1 MYGFRGIALEL
12 MKSYFNNRYQY
23 TKIFKSKS
31 TLRKIKCGVPQGSSL
46 GPLLFILYINDLPL
60 ASEFSTT
67 LFADDT
73 YLTLSHNNLFE
84 LEKKVNI
91 QMHHIDNWMCQNKL
105 SLNYSKTTYLL
116 FNKHLPSSV
125 NTNFKVL
132 INNIQ
137 IDRNKVVK
145 YLGVHIDENLNWSA
159 HIKELSLQLAK
170 CCSLLYQLREY
181 VTTETLHML
190 YYSFAY
196 SRIQYGIT
204 MWGTASQNQVHEI
217 EVRCYRSHTLLPFI
231 KALKD

>member
-1 MYGFRGIALEL
+1 

-23 TKIFKSKS
+23 IKISKSKS

-91 QMHHIDNWMCQNKL
+91 QMHHINNWMYQNKL
-105 SLNYSKTTYLL
+105 SLNYSKTTYLP

-125 NTNFKVL
+125 NTNFEVL
-132 INNIQ
+132 INITQ

-159 HIKELSLQLAK
+159 HIRELSLQLIK
-170 CCSLLYQLREY
+170 CCSYCISY
-181 VTTETLHML
+181 VN
-190 YYSFAY
+190 
-196 SRIQYGIT
+196 I
-204 MWGTASQNQVHEI
+204 
-217 EVRCYRSHTLLPFI
+217 
-231 KALKD
+231 

>member
-23 TKIFKSKS
+23 TKISKSKS
-31 TLRKIKCGVPQGSSL
+31 TPRKIKCGVPQGSSL

-105 SLNYSKTTYLL
+105 
-116 FNKHLPSSV
+116 
-125 NTNFKVL
+125 
-132 INNIQ
+132 
-137 IDRNKVVK
+137 
-145 YLGVHIDENLNWSA
+145 
-159 HIKELSLQLAK
+159 
-170 CCSLLYQLREY
+170 
-181 VTTETLHML
+181 
-190 YYSFAY
+190 
-196 SRIQYGIT
+196 
-204 MWGTASQNQVHEI
+204 
-217 EVRCYRSHTLLPFI
+217 
-231 KALKD
+231 